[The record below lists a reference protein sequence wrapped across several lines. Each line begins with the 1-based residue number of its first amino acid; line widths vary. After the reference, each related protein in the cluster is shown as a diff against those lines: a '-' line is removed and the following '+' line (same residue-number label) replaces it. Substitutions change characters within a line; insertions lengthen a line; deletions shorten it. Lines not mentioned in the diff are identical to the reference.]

1 MIPPVGSI
9 VPATVPPMASGV
21 VQPTPKP
28 NYTHQTGR
36 ACWLFEV
43 PHVGYMAGNQHEI
56 TNVRVTNMRHYAGW
70 LFQITNMRQ
79 LRMLVTSNN
88 QHAPTCGPFAC
99 WLFQITNMRQLRML
113 DTSNNQHAK
122 GPQVGLRMLV
132 ILFQIT
138 NLRQHRIFKIQ
149 PAAHVD

>member
-1 MIPPVGSI
+1 M
-9 VPATVPPMASGV
+9 
-21 VQPTPKP
+21 QPSHECRVHMQP
-28 NYTHQTGR
+28 THQTGR

-113 DTSNNQHAK
+113 VTSNNQHAK

-132 ILFQIT
+132 ILFHIT
-138 NLRQHRIFKIQ
+138 NLRRHRIFKIQ

>member
-1 MIPPVGSI
+1 
-9 VPATVPPMASGV
+9 
-21 VQPTPKP
+21 
-28 NYTHQTGR
+28 
-36 ACWLFEV
+36 
-43 PHVGYMAGNQHEI
+43 MAGNQHEI
-56 TNVRVTNMRHYAGW
+56 TNVRVTNMRHYAGWLFQITNMRQLRMLVTSNNQHAPTCGPFACW

-132 ILFQIT
+132 ILFHIT
-138 NLRQHRIFKIQ
+138 NLRRHRIFKIQ